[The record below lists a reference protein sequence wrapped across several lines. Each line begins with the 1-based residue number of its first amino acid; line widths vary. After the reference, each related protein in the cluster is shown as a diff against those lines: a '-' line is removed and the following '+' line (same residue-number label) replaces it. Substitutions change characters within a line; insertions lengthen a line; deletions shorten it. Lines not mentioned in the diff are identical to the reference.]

1 MKDLY
6 DYYKENKA
14 QCLVLAALALTAAVM
29 LLMFNFK
36 GHDYPY
42 HIQRIASIAEEIKF
56 KGLGAFPIRVFSTNE
71 YGYGYASPLFYGDIF
86 LYPFALMV
94 CLGLNAVY
102 AYRFMLVSLYI
113 ICFFG
118 MYFAAKQ
125 ISKRTDTALMAA
137 CLYTF
142 SAYFAVDVFT
152 RSAIGESFAFAFCPY
167 IAYGFYCTII
177 NPAMPKKHRL
187 FLVFGMSGMILSH
200 LISTVVTTVLMAV
213 FLIIYCRDWIHNK
226 RVIADFVC
234 MALLT
239 AAVSAFFIFPLLEQM
254 ASSKFYSTA
263 GTKWNSAN
271 YALSWYGWIAPHGF
285 WKLRM
290 DRFYEAA
297 MASWYPGG
305 FGFMLVTLLAVWL
318 CNIKKLKK
326 RMPVALLITSVVMV
340 FIIMGVPIPLKYT
353 HKLFDF
359 MRLPWRTLLFV
370 TLFTSIFGAYAVHE
384 LRSKAIN
391 RILTVMLVIPFFI
404 VSVSSYQ
411 IIRAEIPNMDSEYTL
426 TSDQIGTGYEY
437 LPYELTQAAD
447 GKDFNEYLRSLR
459 KSVTSSNP
467 NVDVYN
473 YKNDDHGTVEFSF
486 RNNNYANSSF
496 EVPLLYYKGYS
507 AKDTETGDK
516 YKVSVSDKGLVE
528 IEAGEAQSGDICV
541 RYTGTLVQHISD
553 IISVLTVAIL
563 LIYISKPKW
572 LIKLYEKIKGAI
584 KDNG

>member
-6 DYYKENKA
+6 EYYKENKA

-29 LLMFNFK
+29 MLMFNFK

-42 HIQRIASIAEEIKF
+42 HIQRMASIAEEMRL
-56 KGLGAFPIRVFSTNE
+56 KGISAFPIRIFSTNE

-86 LYPFALMV
+86 LYPFALMII
-94 CLGLNAVY
+94 LGLNAVY
-102 AYRFMLVSLYI
+102 AYRFMLISLYV

-137 CLYTF
+137 CLYAF
-142 SAYFAVDVFT
+142 SAYFAVDIFI
-152 RSAIGESFAFAFCPY
+152 RSAIGEAFAFAFCPY
-167 IAYGFYCTII
+167 AAYGFYCTII
-177 NPAMPKKHRL
+177 NPEMPKKHRL
-187 FLVFGMSGMILSH
+187 FLVLGMTGMILSH

-213 FLIIYCRDWIHNK
+213 FLIVYCKNWIHNK
-226 RVIADFVC
+226 RLIIDFALL
-234 MALLT
+234 ALLT
-239 AAVSAFFIFPLLEQM
+239 AAVSAFFVFPLLEQM
-254 ASSKFYSTA
+254 ASSKFYATA

-297 MASWYPGG
+297 MAGWYPGG
-305 FGFMLVTLLAVWL
+305 FGFMIVTLLAVWL

-326 RMPVALLITSVVMV
+326 HMPVALMITSAVIVC
-340 FIIMGVPIPLKYT
+340 IIMGVPIPLKYT

-359 MRLPWRTLLFV
+359 MQFPWRTLLFV

-384 LRSKAIN
+384 LRSKAVN
-391 RILTVMLVIPFFI
+391 RILTVMLIIPFLI
-404 VSVSSYQ
+404 VSVSSYR
-411 IIRAEIPNMDSEYTL
+411 IIHLEIPNMADKYEL
-426 TSDQIGTGYEY
+426 TSDNIGNGEY

-459 KSVTSSNP
+459 KCVTSSNP
-467 NVDVYN
+467 NIDVYN
-473 YKNDDHGTVEFSF
+473 YENDDHGTVEFSF
-486 RNNNYANSSF
+486 RNNNYANSVF

-528 IEAGEAQSGDICV
+528 VEAGAVQSGSVIV
-541 RYTGTLVQHISD
+541 RYTGTVVQHISD

-572 LIKLYEKIKGAI
+572 LIELYEKIKGA
-584 KDNG
+584 KRDNG